1 MKSLIDTIKRS
12 FPTGSLHVA
21 CRWALAL
28 AVLLTAILVAGPD
41 RTTTT
46 KAQGPTF
53 NYGEALQKSLFFY
66 EAQQSG
72 VLPDWNRVNWRGDS
86 GLNDGAD
93 VGRDLTGGWYDAG
106 DHVKFGF
113 PMAASVTLLAM
124 GAVEYRSA
132 YVQSGQLT
140 HLLNNLRFVNDYFIK
155 AHTAP
160 SELYGQIGAGGTDH
174 SWWGPAEV
182 MQMAR
187 PAARITTSCPGS
199 DLAGETAAAMAASSM
214 VFRPTDPGYA
224 DTLLMHARQL
234 YDFAD
239 NFRGKYSDCIRD
251 AAGFYNSWSG
261 FNDELVWGAIWLYR
275 ATNDPA
281 YLTKAQNYYANLS
294 NEPQTT
300 TKSFRWTHA
309 WDDKSYGC
317 YVLLANLTN
326 NPAYRADAERWLDY
340 WSIGAGLRT
349 AGGLAYVDSAGWG
362 ALRYAANTAFLAL
375 VYSDQLSDATKKQR
389 YHDFAVRQIN
399 YALGQNPRNS
409 SYVVGFGANSPRN
422 VHHRTAHGSWS
433 DNINDPVTSRHIL
446 YGALVGGPDT
456 SDNYTD
462 NRQDFTKNEV
472 ATDYNA
478 GFTSALA
485 RLYQEF
491 GGQPLANFPIAEPP
505 DTDEMYVEAGVNASG
520 TNFTEIRAFII
531 NKSAFPARM
540 GDKLSFRYF
549 FTLEPGVTP
558 GMITINTN
566 FNQGATVSAPQLF
579 SGSTYYV
586 LVNFTGTKIY
596 PGGQS
601 AFRKEVQFRMT
612 SSGAWNPSND
622 HSFQGIATT
631 PGATPIKAPNIS
643 VYDGATKVFGAEPGP
658 PTPDFAL
665 SASPAGLTINRGA
678 SGTSTITIA
687 RTGGFTS
694 SVALS
699 AGGLP
704 TGVTP
709 SFAPPSTTGDSS
721 VLTLTASSTATLGMT
736 PITITGV
743 GGNLTRTT
751 TINLTV
757 SQPQPPDFALSA
769 SPTSLNV
776 ARGASGTSTI
786 TITRTGGFADSV
798 TFSSSAAPAG
808 VTINFNP
815 NPAPGGSTLMTVT
828 ASSTATLGGVA
839 LTITGTGGG
848 LTRNIPFNLTVSDV
862 QTPDFTLS
870 ASPGSLTIN
879 RGASGTSTIAITR
892 TGGFTGGVTFSASG
906 LPAGVTPNFNSN
918 PATGNSSVLTLSV
931 SSTATL
937 GAATITVTGA
947 GGNLSRSTTVS
958 LTVNDGGGG
967 GNGGVTVTA
976 AINSNTPWY
985 NEEAVL
991 LNNTGAITALS
1002 VTIVIQRTTGVG
1014 LNGMFNTVGGQILQ
1028 SNTVTT
1034 ANITYQFTLA
1044 SGQTLGPGNNRTFA
1058 AQASGNG
1065 TLHPTAGDTWVVSYT
1080 TGGVTYTQTGTF

>member
-1 MKSLIDTIKRS
+1 MKSVTDSIRRS
-12 FPTGSLHVA
+12 FPRRN
-21 CRWALAL
+21 RWALAL
-28 AVLLTAILVAGPD
+28 AIFLTAILIAGPD
-41 RTTTT
+41 KSNTS
-46 KAQGPTF
+46 KAQGPSF

-72 VLPDWNRVNWRGDS
+72 ILPDWNRVNWRGDS

-93 VGRDLTGGWYDAG
+93 VGRDLRGGWYDAG

-132 YVQSGQLT
+132 YAQSGQLT

-160 SELYGQIGAGGTDH
+160 NELYGQIGAGGTDH
-174 SWWGPAEV
+174 AWWGPAEV

-187 PAARITTSCPGS
+187 PAFRITASCPGS
-199 DLAGETAAAMAASSM
+199 DLAAETAAAMAASSM

-224 DTLLMHARQL
+224 DTLLMHAQQL
-234 YDFAD
+234 YNFAD
-239 NFRGKYSDCIRD
+239 NFRGKYSDCITD
-251 AAGFYNSWSG
+251 AASFYNSWSG
-261 FNDELVWGAIWLYR
+261 FNDELVWGAIWLFR

-281 YLTKAQNYYANLS
+281 YLTKAQTYYANLS

-326 NPAYRADAERWLDY
+326 NPTYRADAERWLDH

-349 AGGLAYVDSAGWG
+349 PGGLAYVDSAGWG

-409 SYVVGFGANSPRN
+409 SYVVGFGANPPRN
-422 VHHRTAHGSWS
+422 VHHRTAHGAWN
-433 DNINDPVTSRHIL
+433 DNINEPVQSRHIL
-446 YGALVGGPDT
+446 YGALVGGPGTND
-456 SDNYTD
+456 SYVD
-462 NRQDFTKNEV
+462 NRGDFVKNEV

-485 RLYQEF
+485 RLFQEF
-491 GGQPLANFPIAEPP
+491 GGQPLANFPIAELP
-505 DTDEMYVEAGVNASG
+505 DMDEIFVEAGVNASG
-520 TNFTEIRAFII
+520 TNFTEIRAFVI
-531 NKSAFPARM
+531 NRSAFPARM
-540 GDKLSFRYF
+540 GDNLSFRYF

-558 GMITINTN
+558 NMITINTN

-601 AFRKEVQFRMT
+601 ASRKEIQFRIS
-612 SSGAWNPSND
+612 SSGAWSTTND
-622 HSFQGIATT
+622 HSFQGITTT
-631 PGATPIKAPNIS
+631 PGGTPVKAPNIS
-643 VYDGATKVFGAEPGP
+643 VYAGATRVFGAEPGP
-658 PTPDFAL
+658 AAPDFAL
-665 SASPAGLTINRGA
+665 SASPASLTINRGA
-678 SGTSTITIA
+678 SGTSTVTIT
-687 RTGGFTS
+687 RSGGFTGAVDL
-694 SVALS
+694 SVS
-699 AGGLP
+699 GSP
-704 TGVTP
+704 TGV
-709 SFAPPSTTGDSS
+709 SSSIAPTTGDSR
-721 VLTLTASSTATLGMT
+721 VLTLTASSTATLGPAT
-736 PITITGV
+736 VTITGT
-743 GGNLTRTT
+743 GGGLTRTA
-751 TINLTV
+751 TISVNIA
-757 SQPQPPDFALSA
+757 QPQTPDFALSA

-786 TITRTGGFADSV
+786 TITRTGGF
-798 TFSSSAAPAG
+798 TAG
-808 VTINFNP
+808 VTFTAGAAPTGVTVSFSP
-815 NPAPGGSTLMTVT
+815 NAATGGNSVMTVS
-828 ASSTATLGGVA
+828 ASSTAALGAVTLSVSGA
-839 LTITGTGGG
+839 GGG
-848 LTRNIPFNLTVSDV
+848 LTRTLSFNLTVSDV
-862 QTPDFTLS
+862 PTPDFTLS
-870 ASPGSLTIN
+870 INPASLTIN
-879 RGASGTSTIAITR
+879 RGASGTSTITITR
-892 TGGFTGGVTFSASG
+892 TGGFTAGVSLTAGGLPTGVTA
-906 LPAGVTPNFNSN
+906 NFNPS
-918 PATGNSSVLTLSV
+918 PATGGSSLLTLSA

-937 GAATITVTGA
+937 GAATITVTGVNGA
-947 GGNLSRSTTVS
+947 LTRTTTVS
-958 LTVNDGGGG
+958 LTVNEGGGG
-967 GNGGVTVTA
+967 GNGGVTVA
-976 AINSNTPWY
+976 SAINSNTPWY
-985 NEEAVL
+985 NEQAVR

-1014 LNGMFNTVGGQILQ
+1014 FNGQFNTVGGQILQ
-1028 SNTVTT
+1028 SNTVTAST
-1034 ANITYQFTLA
+1034 ITYQFTLA
-1044 SGQTLGPGNNRTFA
+1044 SGQTLGPGTNRTFA
-1058 AQASGNG
+1058 AQAGGNG

-1080 TGGVTYTQTGTF
+1080 TGGVTFTQSGTF